1 MAWRIK
7 GDYFENCNCDA
18 HCPCTA
24 SGLQARPTNG
34 ECRVVFAVH
43 VDEGTFDGVRLD
55 GLNWVL
61 AVETPDVMS
70 RGNATAALYLD
81 DRATPAQAQALGT
94 IVSGQ
99 AGGVPQLIGQMIP
112 ISKFLGTKQVPIEF
126 RKDGLKRSVQ
136 IAGIGDIAIEAYPGV
151 DGGPVTIGN
160 VQHPFA
166 QNNTL
171 TLGAAS
177 RSSFADYDFKWD
189 NTGKN
194 AHYSSFEWSVG

>member
-7 GDYFENCNCDA
+7 GDYFENCNCDV

-34 ECRVVFAVH
+34 DCRVVFAVH
-43 VDEGTFDGVRLD
+43 VDEGNFDNVRLD

-61 AVETPDVMS
+61 ALRTPDVMS

-81 DRATPAQAQALGT
+81 DRATPEQAQALGT

-99 AGGVPQLIGQMIP
+99 AGGVPQMIGQMIP
-112 ISKFLGTKQVPIEF
+112 ISTFLGTRQVPIAF
-126 RKDGLKRSVQ
+126 QKDGLKRSVRVG
-136 IAGIGDIAIEAYPGV
+136 GIGEIAIEAYSGV

-160 VQHPFA
+160 VLHPFA
-166 QNNTL
+166 ENNTL

-177 RSSFADYDFKWD
+177 RSAFADYDFTWD
-189 NTGKN
+189 NSGKN
-194 AHYSSFEWSVG
+194 AHYSAFEWSAG

>member
-1 MAWRIK
+1 MSWRMK

-24 SGLQARPTNG
+24 SGLHAQPTNG
-34 ECRVVFAVH
+34 NCRVVFAVH
-43 VDEGTFDGVRLD
+43 LDEGNLDGVPLD

-61 AVETPDVMS
+61 ALETPGVMAE
-70 RGNATAALYLD
+70 GNATAALYLD

-112 ISKFLGTKQVPIEF
+112 ISNFLGVKSVPIEF
-126 RKDGLKRSVQ
+126 RKDGLKRQVRLG
-136 IAGIGDIAIEAYPGV
+136 GIGEIAIEAYAGA

-160 VQHPFA
+160 VHHPFA

-171 TLGAAS
+171 TLGTAS
-177 RSSFADYDFKWD
+177 TSRFADDNFAWD

-194 AHYSSFEWSVG
+194 AHYSPFEWTG